1 MGQILSFADARA
13 DRVRAKLQAYACR
26 GQPGMVETRDGLFDA
41 RRIFC
46 REAGAVVID
55 RFGVQTRIA
64 YCDITGISP
73 VVPASD
79 IARLVDWR
87 MISTQD
93 GGAGALIVPFPGSR

>member
-1 MGQILSFADARA
+1 MGQVLSFADARA

-26 GQPGMVETRDGLFDA
+26 TEPGMVETRDGLFDA

-64 YCDITGISP
+64 YSDITGISP
-73 VVPASD
+73 VVPAAD
-79 IARLVDWR
+79 IARLADWS
-87 MISTQD
+87 MILPQD
-93 GGAGALIVPFPGSR
+93 SGAGAQILPFPASR

>member
-1 MGQILSFADARA
+1 MSFADARA

-26 GQPGMVETRDGLFDA
+26 GQPGKVETRDGPFDA

-64 YCDITGISP
+64 YCDITDVSP
-73 VVPASD
+73 VVPAAE
-79 IARLVDWR
+79 IARLAGR
-87 MISTQD
+87 GMISAQD
-93 GGAGALIVPFPGSR
+93 SGTDAQIVPFPASR